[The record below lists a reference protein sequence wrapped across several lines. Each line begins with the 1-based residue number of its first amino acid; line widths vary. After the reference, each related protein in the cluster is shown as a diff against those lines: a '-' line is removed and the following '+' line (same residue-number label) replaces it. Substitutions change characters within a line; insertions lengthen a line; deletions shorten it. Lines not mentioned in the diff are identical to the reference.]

1 MMEFLQYQWKP
12 GPHGGTSDC
21 YFSKTDDHLF
31 LKLFHS
37 GISDDVVERE
47 YTTSKHIHD
56 AKKISVSKALRMFE
70 ANGRKGIIYERVFGK
85 TYADMLKERSISPL
99 SCGESFGREALK
111 LHSTTWIFPGFRRCM
126 MRSANLLISF

>member
-1 MMEFLQYQWKP
+1 MEFLQYQWKP